1 MFVNEYIGGKL
12 GLQEKNLS
20 NSIYLVSTL
29 CKQISHALK
38 KRRVVLKILKVCLFY
53 HFNPSTRILIMYQF
67 VRNNKLLLFECMFQT
82 YSTQKQTGIKL
93 FYFNW

>member
-38 KRRVVLKILKVCLFY
+38 KRRIVLKIL
-53 HFNPSTRILIMYQF
+53 ID
-67 VRNNKLLLFECMFQT
+67 
-82 YSTQKQTGIKL
+82 
-93 FYFNW
+93 